1 MALSDFIQTALKASL
16 DGQSTGDIDVNMGS
30 GGTAPLVYPRELPA
44 QVGKSKDNI
53 CLLYTSPSPRD

>member
-44 QVGKSKDNI
+44 QVGLSLI
-53 CLLYTSPSPRD
+53 HI